1 MLNIK
6 KLQRMLTTAEI
17 TLDLPS
23 SITNLLMDYA
33 LNGDIELEKFVS
45 NSLREYLSL
54 GSNPI
59 TSLSNN
65 TVTLILRL
73 PWLLVLKLWW
83 NAQRNSCTIS
93 QIAAEA
99 LGFSIPIFLDEIQA
113 QEDYRL
119 ELSQEE

>member
-54 GSNPI
+54 GINPI

-65 TVTLILRL
+65 TATLILRL
-73 PWLLVLKLWW
+73 PRLLVLNLWW
-83 NAQRNSCTIS
+83 NTKMHSCTIS
-93 QIAAEA
+93 QIVAEA
-99 LGFSIPIFLDEIQA
+99 LGFSIPILLDEIQA
-113 QEDYRL
+113 QED
-119 ELSQEE
+119 

>member
-65 TVTLILRL
+65 TATLILRL
-73 PWLLVLKLWW
+73 PRLLVLKLWW

-99 LGFSIPIFLDEIQA
+99 LGFSIPILLDEIQA